1 VRVEQGGVGLG
12 VVIII
17 FLFLLL
23 FKSTRPLPL

>member
-1 VRVEQGGVGLG
+1 MRVEQGGVGLG